1 MDENVKLQKKIILL
15 GDGEVGKTSLIR
27 RFVLDKYDDKYILTV
42 GTKITAKNIQIGKNS
57 RLFELHLQIWDIL
70 GQKGYTKLHNS
81 SFKGTDGVFLVA
93 DITKK
98 ETLLSL
104 GKYWIPKVQ
113 NLVGDVPLIV
123 LANKSDLMK
132 QAEFSEKILKSFAQ
146 IYNAKY
152 YFTSA
157 KIGENVHQA
166 FYSMGKNLILE
177 NDEMTPQSH
186 KSKIIHPSLIF
197 EDDKVGTVKLIDKII
212 DDFCNEYGNYEEA
225 MPILR
230 AQFMNAGVDLK
241 NPTKEA
247 LKKAIQRLAHIEMER
262 RSIEVA
268 EANAVK
274 RLKWISEFSEQLS

>member
-1 MDENVKLQKKIILL
+1 MDENVKLQKKVILL

-42 GTKITAKNIQIGKNS
+42 GTKITAKNIQIGKDS
-57 RLFELHLQIWDIL
+57 RLFELHLQVWDIL

-81 SFKGTDGVFLVA
+81 SFRGTDGVFLVA
-93 DITKK
+93 DLTKK
-98 ETLLSL
+98 ATLLSL

-123 LANKSDLMK
+123 LANKSDLIK

-146 IYNAKY
+146 IYDAKY

-157 KIGENVHQA
+157 KTGENVHQA
-166 FYSMGKNLILE
+166 FYGMGKQLILE
-177 NDEMTPQSH
+177 KDEMKLHTH
-186 KSKIIHPSLIF
+186 KTKILHPSLLA
-197 EDDKVGTVKLIDKII
+197 DDNKIGTVKLIDKII
-212 DDFCNEYGNYEEA
+212 DDFCQEYGNYEEA

-241 NPTKEA
+241 NPTQDS
-247 LKKAIQRLAHIEMER
+247 LKNVIQRLAHIEMER
-262 RSIEVA
+262 KSIEVA

-274 RLKWISEFSEQLS
+274 RLKWISEFSDKLS

>member
-1 MDENVKLQKKIILL
+1 MDENLKLQKKIILL

-42 GTKITAKNIQIGKNS
+42 GTKITAKNIQIGKES

-93 DITKK
+93 DITRKD
-98 ETLLSL
+98 TLLSL

-113 NLVGDVPLIV
+113 NLVGDVPMIV
-123 LANKSDLMK
+123 IANKSDLVK
-132 QAEFSEKILKSFAQ
+132 QAAFSEKILNSFAQ
-146 IYNAKY
+146 IYDAKY

-166 FYSMGKNLILE
+166 FYSMGKSLIME
-177 NDEMTPQSH
+177 KDEIQPHSH
-186 KSKIIHPSLIF
+186 KTKILHPSLLA
-197 EDDKVGTVKLIDKII
+197 DDNKIGTVKLIDKII
-212 DDFCNEYGNYEEA
+212 DDFCSEYGNYEEA

-241 NPTKEA
+241 NPTKES
-247 LKKAIQRLAHIEMER
+247 LKKAIQRLAHIEMEK

-274 RLKWISEFSEQLS
+274 RLKWISEFGEKLA